1 MSLLSLDTD
10 SSPSWDKGKMVEE
23 ANSNK
28 KSHRLMLEWRNSV

>member
-1 MSLLSLDTD
+1 MLGHIMGLLSLDTN

-28 KSHRLMLEWRNSV
+28 K